1 MYFEITRSLNL
12 FFSDT
17 IKSSSS
23 PFFSPGEIKSSCL
36 VFSFYILHDVGNTEK
51 KAHNHPSTIFNSCW
65 FVEFW
70 ESPFL
75 VINLGSQCCILC
87 QHLFE
92 RVTNGFICKQ
102 SLFGVLKLPLSPSYL
117 LLKMISIIGDNKT
130 SYITHYVE
138 DNEEKMLYHNSITKG
153 LSQIF
158 KVINTHFYFKIPVKK
173 VLILR
178 FLVDLSPI
186 YHLIEP

>member
-1 MYFEITRSLNL
+1 MRWDQNFLVHSSNDTYLLNHYFNISEHTYALRKHVYFEITRNLNL
-12 FFSDT
+12 LFFRYNQIFFLFIFFSN
-17 IKSSSS
+17 
-23 PFFSPGEIKSSCL
+23 EIKSSCL
-36 VFSFYILHDVGNTEK
+36 VFSFYILHDVAMMLPEK

-92 RVTNGFICKQ
+92 RVTNGFIRKQ

-130 SYITHYVE
+130 
-138 DNEEKMLYHNSITKG
+138 
-153 LSQIF
+153 
-158 KVINTHFYFKIPVKK
+158 VK
-173 VLILR
+173 
-178 FLVDLSPI
+178 
-186 YHLIEP
+186 